1 MQVDLEIEST
11 FDASSG
17 LLDVAIIVD
26 ELENYRLVLRTG
38 GQETTHD
45 RGHERDE
52 GIIGSLGWRVCLE
65 GEELCVDVDGT
76 GGASGSE

>member
-1 MQVDLEIEST
+1 MQVVDHFFDS
-11 FDASSG
+11 FDASG
-17 LLDVAIIVD
+17 LLDAIIVD

-52 GIIGSLGWRVCLE
+52 GIIGSLGRRVCLE

-76 GGASGSE
+76 GGASGSK